1 MRAAVVILLLL
12 LISFPVC
19 AIKYE
24 REPTVEILSLSYLDI
39 QKGITSPI
47 NSNYLGKGEKM
58 LVVTIYNPA
67 VIEEVRYDS
76 IPEAS
81 FFNSRQDLLFTAY
94 NIEAELIGNDD
105 VKVKT
110 GKISIPAL
118 PALTQQVPLYFL
130 IEVIGNNDTELKL
143 KIKYERIERLKSLD
157 PYTNVT
163 SGEWTQTVTLVG
175 TPNPTPNPPN
185 WVQIQNMTTIKYY
198 SASNYELEYV
208 TETKEI
214 PIKLY
219 VEDKDVLLEVK
230 EVKADQLI
238 ASGKGSIEL
247 TIKNVGKKT
256 ARSAYATIE
265 LPKSQQSATQSA
277 ALPTSMLP
285 FMMTSSIS
293 ASATT
298 SSASQPAY
306 FIGDLK
312 PGETAKVSFYV
323 TVDVSKGGVYPAK
336 LKLVYL
342 DDYGNLKESD
352 PVSFGISV
360 LSKPEI
366 SVKAVDSR
374 LYVNSKGDLIVR
386 MTSNLDLKSASAK
399 ISVNSPLSALS
410 SECYIGDVKAG
421 DEFLA
426 FFKLRAS
433 SEAKAGKY
441 PADLYIKFKAG
452 DDFVETDA
460 IKIGVEVFP
469 EIEFEVIGTPEIRA
483 GEDKVVTFAIR
494 NAGDSEVKDATA
506 RLVIVS
512 PFTSSDDTAYIG
524 NLKPGEIANAS
535 FKLSVDRDATPKLY
549 ALNLEVKYRAENGD
563 WVISAPAKAVINV
576 KSYEVNYT
584 LYVVIAILIIAG
596 AVYYLRR
603 RR

>member
-1 MRAAVVILLLL
+1 MRAAVIILLLL
-12 LISFPVC
+12 LVSVPVF

-24 REPTVEILSLSYLDI
+24 REPTVEVLSVAYLDI
-39 QKGITSPI
+39 QKGITTPI

-67 VIEEVRYDS
+67 VIEKIEYDS
-76 IPEAS
+76 IQEAS

-94 NIEAELIGNDD
+94 NIEVELIGNDE
-105 VKVKT
+105 VKVKA
-110 GKISIPAL
+110 GKITIPAL
-118 PALTQQVPLYFL
+118 PPLTQQIPLYFP

-143 KIKYERIERLKSLD
+143 EIKYERIDRLKSLV
-157 PYTNVT
+157 PYATVT
-163 SGEWTQTVTLVG
+163 GGDWTQTVTLVG
-175 TPNPTPNPPN
+175 TPSPPPNPPN
-185 WVQIQNMTTIKYY
+185 WVQIQNTTTVRYY

-214 PIKLY
+214 PIKLFI
-219 VEDKDVLLEVK
+219 EEKDVLLEVK
-230 EVKADQLI
+230 EVKADPLI
-238 ASGKGSIEL
+238 AGGKGSIEL
-247 TIKNVGKKT
+247 TIKNVGNKT
-256 ARSAYATIE
+256 ARNAYATLE
-265 LPKSQQSATQSA
+265 LPKSQQSSTTSA

-285 FMMTSSIS
+285 FMMTSGIS
-293 ASATT
+293 APATAT
-298 SSASQPAY
+298 SSSQPAY

-312 PGETAKVSFYV
+312 PGETAKASFYV
-323 TVDVSKGGVYPAK
+323 TLDVSKGGVYPAK

-366 SVKAVDSR
+366 SVKTVDSR
-374 LYVNSKGDLIVR
+374 LYVNSKGDLIVK
-386 MTSNLDLKSASAK
+386 MTSNLDLKGASAR
-399 ISVNSPLSALS
+399 ISVSSPLSALS
-410 SECYIGDVKAG
+410 SECYIGDIKAG
-421 DEFLA
+421 EEFTA
-426 FFKLRAS
+426 FFKLQAS
-433 SEAKAGKY
+433 SEARTGKY

-460 IKIGVEVFP
+460 IKIGVEVLP

-483 GEDKVVTFAIR
+483 GEEKIVTFAVR
-494 NAGDSEVKDATA
+494 NTGSAEVKDATA

-549 ALNLEVKYRAENGD
+549 ALNLEVKYKAENGD

-576 KSYEVNYT
+576 KSYEVSYT
-584 LYVVIAILIIAG
+584 LYAVIAILIIAG